1 MAAEKDGGTGTPE
14 GQAMIELLWN
24 PPPPPTRGPK
34 QRLTLDRVVA
44 AGIAVADRHGVAE
57 LSMRRVAQELGVGVM
72 SLYTYVPG
80 RDELFELM
88 IDRAWGGRALPDRGL
103 PWRTQIE
110 FHVEQA
116 WQMYTDHP
124 WLIMSNLWRMPLGPH
139 VLDVQEDLY
148 RAVLSAGLD
157 AHTAVR
163 VTTMLEAH
171 VFAATRS
178 EIVDTSQSAR
188 TGVTA
193 DDYWAS
199 RAGFWTTYY
208 SPERFPTMTR
218 LWEAGAFDGDVAE
231 ADGESWRFGLRLLLD
246 GVERL
251 VAEGAGGG
259 DAGS

>member
-1 MAAEKDGGTGTPE
+1 MAAEQDGDTGTPE

-24 PPPPPTRGPK
+24 PPPPPARGPK

-103 PWRTQIE
+103 PWRKQIE

-193 DDYWAS
+193 DDYWES

-208 SPERFPTMTR
+208 SSERFPTMTR

-251 VAEGAGGG
+251 VAEGAGEG
-259 DAGS
+259 DAAP